1 MKKTND
7 HNIYKTKK
15 MHWYAVGWVIP
26 VEPRPFG
33 SITNNQSADNIIDCR
48 SFVTF
53 CNKIKTYLH
62 ENTISTDMVITQV
75 QIQKNKEVKIQCLS
89 HKYKYERKIQIQNT
103 QIQGQQIS
111 GWFCEWPPGEVWL
124 LQQSLLMLSAC
135 SE

>member
-1 MKKTND
+1 MVFPLNKYKWNTND

-33 SITNNQSADNIIDCR
+33 SITNNQSADNIIDSG

-62 ENTISTDMVITQV
+62 ENTISTDMVITQI

-89 HKYKYERKIQIQNT
+89 HKYKYKTKYKYKIRKYKDSKSRAGSVN
-103 QIQGQQIS
+103 GPRGKS
-111 GWFCEWPPGEVWL
+111 GYYSNPC
-124 LQQSLLMLSAC
+124 
-135 SE
+135 